1 MKKKKILILGS
12 KGFYGKKLK
21 VFLKAKKQKVFSD
34 TRFKEL
40 LKNSRVDFYLSKL
53 LLKKPE
59 IIINLVANT
68 DVNFCEKNKN
78 EAKKSNIFFIKKLVK
93 LIQKNNLKVHLIQFS
108 SDQVYSGKGN
118 HGEKNT
124 NPKNFYGLTKF
135 IGEKYARKIPSS
147 VLRLNFI
154 GKSNNKKN
162 LSNWIVKNL
171 QKEKKIHVFK
181 NIFFSPIHVSTLNN
195 LILKIIRNPIIGTFN
210 LGSKNKIS
218 KADFAYRLCK
228 YLKLNFQC
236 LKKVDYKKKTFGVIR
251 PLDMSLDVTKFEKT
265 YKIKL
270 PLVEKEINKLI
281 NEYK

>member
-93 LIQKNNLKVHLIQFS
+93 LIKKNNLKVHLIQFS

-181 NIFFSPIHVSTLNN
+181 N
-195 LILKIIRNPIIGTFN
+195 
-210 LGSKNKIS
+210 
-218 KADFAYRLCK
+218 
-228 YLKLNFQC
+228 
-236 LKKVDYKKKTFGVIR
+236 
-251 PLDMSLDVTKFEKT
+251 
-265 YKIKL
+265 
-270 PLVEKEINKLI
+270 
-281 NEYK
+281 

>member
-118 HGEKNT
+118 HGEKIQ
-124 NPKNFYGLTKF
+124 PKNFYGLTKF

-162 LSNWIVKNL
+162 LSNWIVKIFE
-171 QKEKKIHVFK
+171 KEKKFMFLK
-181 NIFFSPIHVSTLNN
+181 IFF
-195 LILKIIRNPIIGTFN
+195 
-210 LGSKNKIS
+210 
-218 KADFAYRLCK
+218 
-228 YLKLNFQC
+228 
-236 LKKVDYKKKTFGVIR
+236 
-251 PLDMSLDVTKFEKT
+251 
-265 YKIKL
+265 
-270 PLVEKEINKLI
+270 
-281 NEYK
+281 